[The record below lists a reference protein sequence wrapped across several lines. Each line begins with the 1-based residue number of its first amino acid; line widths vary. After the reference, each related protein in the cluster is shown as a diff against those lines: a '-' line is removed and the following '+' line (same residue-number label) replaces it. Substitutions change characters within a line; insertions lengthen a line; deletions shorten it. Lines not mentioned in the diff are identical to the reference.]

1 MNNKDFDKFF
11 KDQLANKQQEG
22 NTPDWDVFSEILKKS
37 EGFENIDFDHS
48 IKEKVSQHH
57 TPYNESHWQLLK
69 ARLEKEEKLRK
80 NIFSIKSLE
89 LIALLLV
96 FLGWQSYQASLNKIP
111 EIYAAINGIGSVKHK
126 KTAET
131 SPISNVFSESYA
143 FSHMAYQPQKAEV
156 VVALMPTST
165 QQPLVSFDPSHA
177 LPGIKDHAL
186 LNLKRLPGKNVST
199 ATSVSHPTM
208 PALNLAAVMPEIKAA
223 AARKYIMPVISA
235 GVGITQSGFDPIYN
249 LKSYSTYSSQFAGGL
264 ILGFQNDE
272 LETTTGIKYTRRT
285 HQPAAIVE
293 TYGDFLNNYYEIS
306 LDKIGYDIVEIPVA
320 AKYHFKKSGK
330 TSWYAKAGVS
340 GNFTLANHYKI
351 TNKPASFQPLAPS
364 NVGYS
369 SDGDNKSTSSRLSEK
384 EFNHGLL
391 QGGKLS
397 ENWFLTVSGELGMEH
412 KLNETHALVLGAE
425 YSKFYWIDGIG
436 PNKDKLNG
444 FAINLGIKKYLN

>member
-37 EGFENIDFDHS
+37 EGFENIDFDQA
-48 IKEKVSQHH
+48 IKEKVAQHNSS
-57 TPYNESHWQLLK
+57 YNESHWQLLK

-111 EIYAAINGIGSVKHK
+111 EIYAAFNSGGK
-126 KTAET
+126 AESIVAQT
-131 SPISNVFSESYA
+131 SSSASEFPETYA
-143 FSHMAYQPQKAEV
+143 FSHLAYQVRKAV
-156 VVALMPTST
+156 PVLALQPKRA
-165 QQPLVSFDPSHA
+165 QQPVVSLTSARVFQGLNTHA
-177 LPGIKDHAL
+177 LSNIET
-186 LNLKRLPGKNVST
+186 LPGKNLST
-199 ATSVSHPTM
+199 VAAHAEPNM
-208 PALNLAAVMPEIKAA
+208 PQLKLAAIMPQIKNSTS
-223 AARKYIMPVISA
+223 RKYIMPMVSA

-249 LKSYSTYSSQFAGGL
+249 LKSYSTYSSQFAGGVVM
-264 ILGFQNDE
+264 GFQNDE

-340 GNFTLANHYKI
+340 GNFTLANHYTI

-369 SDGDNKSTSSRLSEK
+369 SDGDSKSTSARLSEK
-384 EFNHGLL
+384 EFNRGLL

-397 ENWFLTVSGELGMEH
+397 ENWFLTVSGEIGMER

-436 PNKDKLNG
+436 PNKDKL
-444 FAINLGIKKYLN
+444 KKF